1 MRPTNYYLCVLT
13 LVALALLTSLSS
25 SIAPRK
31 IVADKRGSTVKYTM
45 KHAIHKWD
53 AVSRDVNCAM
63 NVDEDTKRIES
74 VAVSMKVASF
84 DSGNASRDSHGLE
97 VMESLKYPNVTF
109 VSQDV
114 QAEADGKLTIK
125 GTLTFHGVAKPIVV
139 QATRKDACKQ
149 LTVACGFD
157 VSLTAHNVE
166 RPSFLGIKTDD
177 TMNMAF
183 TIVFPM

>member
-1 MRPTNYYLCVLT
+1 MRPTNHHLYGLT
-13 LVALALLTSLSS
+13 LLAAVLLTSLTPPA
-25 SIAPRK
+25 APRK
-31 IVADKRGSTVKYTM
+31 VVADKRTSMVSYTM

-63 NVDEDTKRIES
+63 NFNEETKRIEG

-84 DSGNASRDSHGLE
+84 DSENASRDSHGLE

-114 QAEADGKLTIK
+114 QTDAEGKLTIK

-139 QATRKDACKQ
+139 QATRKDAASQ
-149 LTVACGFD
+149 LTVVGGFD

-177 TMNMAF
+177 TMNMKF